1 MLYNDNTIGG
11 VIMSYA
17 IGSRI
22 KELRSNHKI
31 SQEQMAEVLDTTR
44 QRYSRLEKG
53 QVDIS
58 YVMIKKIADY
68 FGVSV
73 SDITSAGLEK
83 KELIT
88 FFREKNTS
96 EDVVS
101 KVSKI
106 EEILRVFHAHEKL
119 YHQMRVRDIYVD

>member
-1 MLYNDNTIGG
+1 MLYNNNIEGG
-11 VIMSYA
+11 ANMSYA

-22 KELRSNHKI
+22 KELRTNHKI

-44 QRYSRLEKG
+44 QRYSRLENG

-58 YVMIKKIADY
+58 YVIIKKIADY

-73 SDITSAGLEK
+73 ADITSAAEEK
-83 KELIT
+83 KELVT

-96 EDVVS
+96 EDVVGS
-101 KVSKI
+101 VAKI
-106 EEILRVFHAHEKL
+106 EEILKAFHAHGKL
-119 YHQMRVRDIYVD
+119 YHQMRDRDVYAD